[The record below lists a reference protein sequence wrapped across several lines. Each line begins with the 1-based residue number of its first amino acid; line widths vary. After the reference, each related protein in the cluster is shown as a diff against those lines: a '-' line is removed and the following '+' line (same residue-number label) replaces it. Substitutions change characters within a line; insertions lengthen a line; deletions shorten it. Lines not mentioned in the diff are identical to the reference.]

1 MTTKQNG
8 TINPKAVNPQ
18 TGKENRMKAKIRRTA
33 AAFAATTLLAA
44 GASAWAATN
53 TATNAAGGG
62 VTLADSGAVTV
73 NSSSLQLVKQVWNG
87 AGTSC
92 LASQPADATCN
103 SSATSVTVPAG
114 SSVQFMI
121 FVKNTSDVALTDV
134 RFQDVLDTTGT
145 GFTYTA
151 GSIKRTPVDATAPD
165 DTDNATTIHTAANGG
180 TVQTD
185 GVGAPDDYVSYSGGT
200 LTVGAVVGQANQS
213 LGFPA
218 HKSIG
223 IIFTVRKN

>member
-1 MTTKQNG
+1 MTTKHNRN
-8 TINPKAVNPQ
+8 INPTAVQPQ
-18 TGKENRMKAKIRRTA
+18 TGKENRMKTKIRQTA
-33 AAFAATTLLAA
+33 AALAATILLAA
-44 GASAWAATN
+44 GVPTWAATN
-53 TATNAAGGG
+53 TATNALGGG

-73 NSSSLQLVKQVWNG
+73 TSSSLQLVKQVWNG
-87 AGTSC
+87 AGTTC

-134 RFQDVLDTTGT
+134 RFQDVVDTTGT

-151 GSIKRTPVDATAPD
+151 DSIKRTPVDATAPN

-185 GVGAPDDYVSYSGGT
+185 AVGAPDDYASFVGST
-200 LTVGAVVGQANQS
+200 LTVGAVSGQANQS

-218 HKSIG
+218 HRSIG
-223 IIFTVRKN
+223 IVFTASKN

>member
-1 MTTKQNG
+1 MTTKHNRN
-8 TINPKAVNPQ
+8 INPTAVQPQ
-18 TGKENRMKAKIRRTA
+18 TGKENRMKTKIRQTA
-33 AAFAATTLLAA
+33 AALAATILLAA
-44 GASAWAATN
+44 GVPTWAATN
-53 TATNAAGGG
+53 TATNALGGG

-73 NSSSLQLVKQVWNG
+73 TSSSLQLVKQVWNG
-87 AGTSC
+87 AGTTC
-92 LASQPADATCN
+92 LASQPADAACN

-134 RFQDVLDTTGT
+134 RFQDVVDTTGT

-151 GSIKRTPVDATAPD
+151 DSIKRTPVDATAPN

-185 GVGAPDDYVSYSGGT
+185 AVGAPDDYASFVGST
-200 LTVGAVVGQANQS
+200 LTVGAVSGQANQS

-218 HKSIG
+218 HRSIG
-223 IIFTVRKN
+223 IVFTASKN

>member
-1 MTTKQNG
+1 MTTKHNRN
-8 TINPKAVNPQ
+8 INPTAVQPQ
-18 TGKENRMKAKIRRTA
+18 TGKENRMKTKIRQTA
-33 AAFAATTLLAA
+33 AALAATILLAA
-44 GASAWAATN
+44 GVPTWAATN
-53 TATNAAGGG
+53 TATNAVGGG

-73 NSSSLQLVKQVWNG
+73 TSSSLQLVKQVWNG
-87 AGTSC
+87 AGTTC
-92 LASQPADATCN
+92 LASQPADAACN

-134 RFQDVLDTTGT
+134 RFQDVVDTTGT

-151 GSIKRTPVDATAPD
+151 DSIKRTPVDATAPN

-185 GVGAPDDYVSYSGGT
+185 AVGAPDDYASFVGST
-200 LTVGAVVGQANQS
+200 LTVGAVSGQANQS

-218 HKSIG
+218 HRSIG
-223 IIFTVRKN
+223 IVFTASKN